1 MTLIPIPLL
10 IIATR
15 IFAKAMKSA
24 FQLERKQVT
33 KLNTFVQEHLTGMSV
48 VQLFNKNA
56 EEYDKFVE
64 INKGHRRAHINA
76 VWANIFFL

>member
-1 MTLIPIPLL
+1 MSRDLISLTVVLSLMFYTNWELSLMTLIPIPLL

-33 KLNTFVQEHLTGMSV
+33 KLNTFVQEHLT
-48 VQLFNKNA
+48 
-56 EEYDKFVE
+56 ECP
-64 INKGHRRAHINA
+64 
-76 VWANIFFL
+76 